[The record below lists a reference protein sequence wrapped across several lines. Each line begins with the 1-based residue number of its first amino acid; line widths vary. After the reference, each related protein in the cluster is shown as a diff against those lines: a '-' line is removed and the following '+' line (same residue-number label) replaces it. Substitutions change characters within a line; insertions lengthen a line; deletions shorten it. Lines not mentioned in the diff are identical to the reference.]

1 MELTDFVP
9 YAVALALG
17 LLVGMQR
24 ERSKNEVAGVR
35 TFALITVLGTLAA
48 HLSQTFGGWVLAS
61 AWIALA
67 AMIGVG
73 NVARIA
79 QDDTDPGIT
88 TELAALV
95 MFGVGAALKVEL
107 TPLAL
112 AVGGLVTVL
121 LYWKRPLH
129 DVVKRIG
136 DREFRAVMNFTL
148 LALVIL
154 PVLPNRDYGPFQ
166 VLNPFQIWLMV
177 VLIVGISVAAYMV
190 YRLLGARSGTLVT
203 GILGG
208 LISSTATTVSY
219 ARRSRD
225 LEGSAKVAAAVIMIA
240 STVVF
245 GRVLFEVAVVAPS
258 VFPRIAGPL
267 AAMIVIMA
275 LITLPSL
282 FGLRKQEA
290 GLAEQEGDPAQIGT
304 AIVFG
309 ALYALVLLAVAASK
323 AYFGE
328 GALYLVAGISG
339 LTDMD
344 AITLSTAQLVRAEQ
358 LDASTGWRVILVA
371 SMANLVFKFGAVA
384 ALSKA
389 RLRRRIAVLF
399 GLALAGGALLLLL
412 WPG

>member
-1 MELTDFVP
+1 MQITEFIP

-48 HLSQTFGGWVLAS
+48 HLSQSFGGWVLAS
-61 AWIALA
+61 AWLALA

-73 NVARIA
+73 NAARVAK
-79 QDDTDPGIT
+79 DESTPGIT

-95 MFGVGAALKVEL
+95 MFGVGAALQIGF

-121 LYWKRPLH
+121 LYWKGPLH
-129 DVVKRIG
+129 KAVERIG
-136 DREFRAVMNFTL
+136 DREFRAVMNVTL

-154 PVLPNRDYGPFQ
+154 PVLPNRHYGPFQ
-166 VLNPFQIWLMV
+166 VLNPFEIWLMV
-177 VLIVGISVAAYMV
+177 VLIVGISVAAYMA
-190 YRLLGARSGTLVT
+190 YRLLGARTGTLLT
-203 GILGG
+203 GALGG

-225 LEGSAKVAAAVIMIA
+225 SDSSAKVAAAVIMIA

-245 GRVLFEVAVVAPS
+245 GRVLFEVALVAPD
-258 VFPRIAGPL
+258 VFPHVAGPL
-267 AAMIVIMA
+267 AAMIAIMA
-275 LITLPSL
+275 LITSPLL
-282 FGLRKQEA
+282 FRLRRQA
-290 GLAEQEGDPAQIGT
+290 GQSAEQEGDPAQIGT
-304 AIVFG
+304 AIIFG
-309 ALYALVLLAVAASK
+309 FLYALILLAVAASK
-323 AYFGE
+323 TYFGE
-328 GALYLVAGISG
+328 GALYVVAGISG

-344 AITLSTAQLVRAEQ
+344 AITLSTAQMVKAGRVE
-358 LDASTGWRVILVA
+358 ASTGWRVILVA
-371 SMANLVFKFGAVA
+371 SMANLLFKFGAVA

-389 RLRRRIAVLF
+389 RLRRRIALLF
-399 GLALAGGALLLLL
+399 GLALVGGALLIVL
-412 WPG
+412 WPS